1 MFSSMPTLSHQ
12 EQQLAVEKIQQL
24 MAEGMSSGEAIGLV
38 AQEIREQHR
47 TKEQVNVMF
56 DDEKST

>member
-1 MFSSMPTLSHQ
+1 MFSDMPTLSHQ

-24 MAEGMSSGEAIGLV
+24 MVEGMSSGEAIALV

-47 TKEQVNVMF
+47 GKEQVNVVF
-56 DDEKST
+56 DDEK